1 MYYQVVSLSI
11 VDFFDYFKSL
21 KDAKQFV
28 MKYCPEDHAVIR
40 HFNVRRKV
48 TRITSY
54 YPSFG
59 FETKSIKKIR
69 EEYNNNSL
77 V

>member
-1 MYYQVVSLSI
+1 MYYQVVSLSV
-11 VDFFDYFKSL
+11 VDFFEYFKTL
-21 KDAKQFV
+21 KSAKQFV
-28 MKYCPEDHAVIR
+28 LKYCPKDHAVIR
-40 HFNVRRKV
+40 HFNGRRKV

-59 FETKSIKKIR
+59 FETKSIKQIT
-69 EEYNNNSL
+69 EEYNKSL